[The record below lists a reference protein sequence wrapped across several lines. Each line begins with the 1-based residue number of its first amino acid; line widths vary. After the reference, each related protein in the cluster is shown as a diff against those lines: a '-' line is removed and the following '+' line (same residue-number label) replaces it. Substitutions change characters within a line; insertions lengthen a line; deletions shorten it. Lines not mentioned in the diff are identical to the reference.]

1 MFYFLYNITETAYY
15 NLIIVSKY
23 VCSSPLSNLSP
34 VLTIIWMGGCSRDQK
49 DEGRADFDG
58 ITCIWKGH
66 MSLFQSRT
74 YHLYIPHKYI
84 SRAKWVMYPAQLVY
98 LYPAQNHFPLQIG
111 NVSRA
116 ISLYPAQ
123 SVYILSL
130 VYLFISHPKSFPAQL
145 VYILHNQF
153 IFRV

>member
-34 VLTIIWMGGCSRDQK
+34 VLTIVWMGGCSRDQK
-49 DEGRADFDG
+49 YEGRADFDG

-66 MSLFQSRT
+66 MSLFITTAIPHIPLISRT
-74 YHLYIPHKYI
+74 SIYPAPNGQCIPRNWFIYIPPKII
-84 SRAKWVMYPAQLVY
+84 SRTKSVMYPAQLVY
-98 LYPAQNHFPLQIG
+98 IP
-111 NVSRA
+111 
-116 ISLYPAQ
+116 
-123 SVYILSL
+123 
-130 VYLFISHPKSFPAQL
+130 
-145 VYILHNQF
+145 HNQF